1 MATYLC
7 DICGKEFDEVALLKI
22 DKSDSDTSVYMCP
35 DCIKMVYY
43 KTYNAEMI
51 KAHSGDN
58 DAINNLKKFIQ
69 PMIQQKD
76 TESINT
82 DNLSALAKEMYATI
96 SINSPSVLKAHLDK
110 YVIGQEDAKKTLSL
124 AVYNHYKRCLF
135 DIAKKTKQINTS
147 SDDMPDEVQKSNILI
162 AGPSGC
168 GKTYVLKTLAKK
180 LNLPF
185 VCCNASGYTQSGYVG
200 TDIDDCVRQLYREAG
215 EDILRAQYGIIFLD
229 EFDKLSRKT
238 GDTAM
243 ITSDPGHEGVQQE
256 ILKMLEGT
264 VVNFTQ
270 SGQRKH
276 PDAPTTPLDT
286 TNILFVCGGAFEGI
300 DKIISSR
307 AFGGS
312 IGFDMSNNKQ
322 NGKISIVE
330 LNQMNE
336 CDKYNTII
344 EEATD
349 DDFRKFGLISEVLGR
364 LPVICPFHQL
374 SEDELCKILTEPK
387 NALIK
392 QYATQY
398 TMIDKISLNIDNDA
412 LKAVASE
419 VIKHKTGA
427 RGLRTVLEKTLS
439 KALYDA
445 IDKARELRKNNSNSI
460 VEIKMTADNITNNT
474 KPEIIVK
481 QKEEN

>member
-1 MATYLC
+1 
-7 DICGKEFDEVALLKI
+7 
-22 DKSDSDTSVYMCP
+22 
-35 DCIKMVYY
+35 
-43 KTYNAEMI
+43 
-51 KAHSGDN
+51 
-58 DAINNLKKFIQ
+58 
-69 PMIQQKD
+69 
-76 TESINT
+76 
-82 DNLSALAKEMYATI
+82 
-96 SINSPSVLKAHLDK
+96 
-110 YVIGQEDAKKTLSL
+110 
-124 AVYNHYKRCLF
+124 
-135 DIAKKTKQINTS
+135 
-147 SDDMPDEVQKSNILI
+147 
-162 AGPSGC
+162 
-168 GKTYVLKTLAKK
+168 
-180 LNLPF
+180 
-185 VCCNASGYTQSGYVG
+185 
-200 TDIDDCVRQLYREAG
+200 
-215 EDILRAQYGIIFLD
+215 
-229 EFDKLSRKT
+229 
-238 GDTAM
+238 
-243 ITSDPGHEGVQQE
+243 
-256 ILKMLEGT
+256 MLEGT

-312 IGFDMSNNKQ
+312 IGFDMSNNKK
-322 NGKISIVE
+322 NGKVSVVE

-445 IDKARELRKNNSNSI
+445 ISKARELRKNNSNSI

>member
-1 MATYLC
+1 
-7 DICGKEFDEVALLKI
+7 
-22 DKSDSDTSVYMCP
+22 
-35 DCIKMVYY
+35 
-43 KTYNAEMI
+43 
-51 KAHSGDN
+51 
-58 DAINNLKKFIQ
+58 
-69 PMIQQKD
+69 
-76 TESINT
+76 
-82 DNLSALAKEMYATI
+82 
-96 SINSPSVLKAHLDK
+96 
-110 YVIGQEDAKKTLSL
+110 
-124 AVYNHYKRCLF
+124 
-135 DIAKKTKQINTS
+135 
-147 SDDMPDEVQKSNILI
+147 
-162 AGPSGC
+162 
-168 GKTYVLKTLAKK
+168 
-180 LNLPF
+180 
-185 VCCNASGYTQSGYVG
+185 
-200 TDIDDCVRQLYREAG
+200 
-215 EDILRAQYGIIFLD
+215 
-229 EFDKLSRKT
+229 
-238 GDTAM
+238 
-243 ITSDPGHEGVQQE
+243 
-256 ILKMLEGT
+256 
-264 VVNFTQ
+264 
-270 SGQRKH
+270 
-276 PDAPTTPLDT
+276 
-286 TNILFVCGGAFEGI
+286 
-300 DKIISSR
+300 
-307 AFGGS
+307 
-312 IGFDMSNNKQ
+312 MSNNKK
-322 NGKISIVE
+322 NGKVSVVE

-445 IDKARELRKNNSNSI
+445 IGKARELRKNNSNSI